1 MDDSTGDFFTF
12 RKGEFR
18 TRSLEEVLGKGPEKV
33 VRNEYEQIE
42 ELLTLRRKMAEL
54 AHAIARRLEKPS
66 EARELEAL
74 DRQIRQ
80 LQRHFESLKQ
90 MDQTL

>member
-1 MDDSTGDFFTF
+1 MDEPSGDFFTF

-18 TRSLEEVLGKGPEKV
+18 TRSLEEVLGKGPDKV
-33 VRNEYEQIE
+33 ARNEYEQIE

-74 DRQIRQ
+74 DRQIQQ
-80 LQRHFESLKQ
+80 LQRNFQTLRS
-90 MDQTL
+90 MDQNL